1 MTMRSVAATAGF
13 LSCLFFSGVAVT
25 AAPQATHDML
35 VAKAH
40 AGDARSQNLVGEAL
54 AEGRGV
60 QRNDFDAVRWFQK
73 AAMQGLVVAQYNL
86 SVMYANGQGV
96 LQDDAE
102 TVRWSRLAARQ
113 GHPGA
118 QYQLGLL
125 YAVGAGLEQDFVQA
139 YKWFSLAQARLQG
152 ADGDFAREDRDLVA
166 GKMTVVQLHEAQR
179 LVREWKPE
187 DGLPVLAA
195 KDD

>member
-1 MTMRSVAATAGF
+1 MIVRSAAAG
-13 LSCLFFSGVAVT
+13 LICCLFLGGLANASS
-25 AAPQATHDML
+25 PQATHAAL
-35 VAKAH
+35 LAKAH
-40 AGDARSQNLVGEAL
+40 AGDAQAQNLVGEAL
-54 AEGRGV
+54 ADGRGV

-73 AAMQGLVVAQYNL
+73 AAVQGLVVAQYNL

-125 YAVGAGLEQDFVQA
+125 YAVGAGLGQDFVQA
-139 YKWFSLAQARLQG
+139 YKWFSLAETRLQG
-152 ADGDFAREDRDLVA
+152 TDGAIAREDRDLVA
-166 GKMTVVQLHEAQR
+166 GKMTAVQIREAQR

-195 KDD
+195 KDA